1 MALVSDMRAPSS
13 ERTAAWDL
21 PRSELVLSLLWASF
35 LTLLIAGP
43 WLLPGYL
50 FGTDW
55 PGPRHFGLSNSIGS
69 SIPLEAA
76 MAGLGWAV
84 GGELAGKLLILG
96 SLFGAAFLAYRA
108 VPAGGAVPRAAAATV
123 YVVNPFVYGRLHY
136 GQIFLLVAYAILPW
150 TLTRLRGMLV
160 DPGRRSSIGVAIA
173 FVLVGVASPHMVLI
187 MSLLA
192 AVLFAAY
199 TVTQTEKREYLKTS
213 GPWIAVAIAV
223 AAIASSYWVV
233 PLIAGRGY
241 ESEVLATTGSG
252 QLNAYAVVSDR
263 SLGLLP
269 NLLGLYGF
277 WAEATGRFT
286 SMKEFA
292 PFWPLV
298 LVAILALVAVGIAT
312 ALRQSDRHLAPLVG
326 GLLVAAAIA
335 VVLEMGISHPVTAGV
350 VRWLDA
356 NFVVYRGLR
365 DAGKWAALLALV
377 YSQLF
382 GIGVATLLGLIP
394 THMNART
401 SRDLAIGV
409 ATGLLLAMPLY
420 YGNGLLFGAHGEIKP
435 SQYPAGWYAAD
446 RLLASD
452 AHPGRALMLP
462 WHEYMSYGF
471 IQNQNKIVAPPA
483 PTFFSVPVLV
493 SSDPEVQGI
502 SPPGDTD
509 QVAISRLV
517 AAGDKGQWVQV
528 LTAHGIKY
536 LLLTHDL
543 EWRSYAY
550 LDFQAGLVKIADFGS
565 IEVYRNSL
573 SP

>member
-1 MALVSDMRAPSS
+1 
-13 ERTAAWDL
+13 
-21 PRSELVLSLLWASF
+21 
-35 LTLLIAGP
+35 
-43 WLLPGYL
+43 
-50 FGTDW
+50 
-55 PGPRHFGLSNSIGS
+55 
-69 SIPLEAA
+69 
-76 MAGLGWAV
+76 
-84 GGELAGKLLILG
+84 
-96 SLFGAAFLAYRA
+96 
-108 VPAGGAVPRAAAATV
+108 
-123 YVVNPFVYGRLHY
+123 
-136 GQIFLLVAYAILPW
+136 
-150 TLTRLRGMLV
+150 
-160 DPGRRSSIGVAIA
+160 
-173 FVLVGVASPHMVLI
+173 MVLI

-298 LVAILALVAVGIAT
+298 LVAILALAGVGIAT

-335 VVLEMGISHPVTAGV
+335 VVLEMGISHPVTTGV

-382 GIGVATLLGLIP
+382 GIGVATLLGFIP
-394 THMNART
+394 THMKVHT
-401 SRDLAIGV
+401 SRELAIGV

-452 AHPGRALMLP
+452 PHPGRALMLP

-493 SSDPEVQGI
+493 STDPEVQGI
-502 SPPGDTD
+502 LPPGDPD

>member
-1 MALVSDMRAPSS
+1 MALVSDMRAPIS
-13 ERTAAWDL
+13 ERQPYWNL
-21 PRSELVLSLLWASF
+21 LNSELARSLLWAGF
-35 LTLLIAGP
+35 LTLLVAGP

-55 PGPRHFGLSNSIGS
+55 PGPRHFGPSNSVGS
-69 SIPLEAA
+69 ALPLEAA
-76 MAGLGWAV
+76 MAGLAWAI
-84 GGELAGKLLILG
+84 GGEVTGKLLILG
-96 SLFGAAFLAYRA
+96 SLFAAAALVYRA
-108 VPAGGAVPRAAAATV
+108 LPVGGVVPRAAAATV
-123 YVVNPFVYGRLHY
+123 YAVNPFVYGRLHY
-136 GQIFLLVAYAILPW
+136 GQMFLLLAYAILPW
-150 TLTRLRGMLV
+150 ALTRLRGMLAE
-160 DPGRRSSIGVAIA
+160 PGGRSSVGAAVA
-173 FVLVGVASPHMVLI
+173 FVLIGIASPHMVLI
-187 MSLLA
+187 TGLLA
-192 AVLFAAY
+192 AVLF
-199 TVTQTEKREYLKTS
+199 VTHTLAQREKLEYIKNS
-213 GPWIAVAIAV
+213 GPWIVVAIALAGV
-223 AAIASSYWVV
+223 ASSYWIV

-241 ESEVLATTGSG
+241 EGEVIATTGSG
-252 QLNAYAVVSDR
+252 QLAAYAVVSDR
-263 SLGLLP
+263 SFGLVP
-269 NLLGLYGF
+269 NLVGLYGF
-277 WAEATGRFT
+277 WAEGTGRFT
-286 SMKEFA
+286 SMKEFV
-292 PFWPLV
+292 PFWPFV
-298 LVAILALVAVGIAT
+298 LAAILAVAAIGVAGVRRGSG
-312 ALRQSDRHLAPLVG
+312 RQLAPLVV
-326 GLLVAAAIA
+326 GLLVAASIA
-335 VVLEMGISHPVTAGV
+335 VVLEMGISQPVTAGV

-382 GIGVATLLGLIP
+382 GIGVATLLGFIP
-394 THMNART
+394 THMKAHT
-401 SRDLAIGV
+401 SRELAIGV
-409 ATGLLLAMPLY
+409 ATGLLLAIPLY

-452 AHPGRALMLP
+452 AHPGRALMPP

-493 SSDPEVQGI
+493 STDPEVQGI
-502 SPPGDTD
+502 PPPGDPD

-517 AAGDKGQWVQV
+517 AAGDKGQWGQV
-528 LTAHGIKY
+528 LTAHGVKY

-550 LDFQAGLVKIADFGS
+550 LDFQPGLLKIADFGS

>member
-1 MALVSDMRAPSS
+1 MVSDMRAPSS

-96 SLFGAAFLAYRA
+96 SLFGAAFL
-108 VPAGGAVPRAAAATV
+108 
-123 YVVNPFVYGRLHY
+123 
-136 GQIFLLVAYAILPW
+136 FLLLAYAILPW
-150 TLTRLRGMLV
+150 ALTRLRGMLAE
-160 DPGRRSSIGVAIA
+160 PGGRSSVGAAVA
-173 FVLVGVASPHMVLI
+173 FVLIGIASPHMVLI
-187 MSLLA
+187 TGLLA
-192 AVLFAAY
+192 AVLF
-199 TVTQTEKREYLKTS
+199 VTHTLAQREKLEYMKNS
-213 GPWIAVAIAV
+213 GPWIVVAIALTG
-223 AAIASSYWVV
+223 IASSYWIV

-241 ESEVLATTGSG
+241 EGEVIATTGSG
-252 QLNAYAVVSDR
+252 QLAAYAVVSDR
-263 SLGLLP
+263 SFGLVP
-269 NLLGLYGF
+269 NLVGLYGF
-277 WAEATGRFT
+277 WAEGTGRFT
-286 SMKEFA
+286 SMKEFV
-292 PFWPLV
+292 PFWPFV
-298 LVAILALVAVGIAT
+298 LAAILAVAAIGVAGVRRGSG
-312 ALRQSDRHLAPLVG
+312 RQLAPLVV
-326 GLLVAAAIA
+326 GLLVAASIA

-452 AHPGRALMLP
+452 AHPGRAL
-462 WHEYMSYGF
+462 
-471 IQNQNKIVAPPA
+471 
-483 PTFFSVPVLV
+483 
-493 SSDPEVQGI
+493 
-502 SPPGDTD
+502 
-509 QVAISRLV
+509 
-517 AAGDKGQWVQV
+517 
-528 LTAHGIKY
+528 KY
-536 LLLTHDL
+536 
-543 EWRSYAY
+543 
-550 LDFQAGLVKIADFGS
+550 
-565 IEVYRNSL
+565 
-573 SP
+573 

>member
-1 MALVSDMRAPSS
+1 MALVSDMRAPIS
-13 ERTAAWDL
+13 ERQPYWNL
-21 PRSELVLSLLWASF
+21 LNSELARSLLWAGF

-269 NLLGLYGF
+269 NLLGL
-277 WAEATGRFT
+277 
-286 SMKEFA
+286 
-292 PFWPLV
+292 
-298 LVAILALVAVGIAT
+298 
-312 ALRQSDRHLAPLVG
+312 
-326 GLLVAAAIA
+326 
-335 VVLEMGISHPVTAGV
+335 
-350 VRWLDA
+350 
-356 NFVVYRGLR
+356 
-365 DAGKWAALLALV
+365 V

-493 SSDPEVQGI
+493 STDPEVQGI
-502 SPPGDTD
+502 PPPADPD

-517 AAGDKGQWVQV
+517 AAGDKGQWGQV
-528 LTAHGIKY
+528 LAAHGVKY